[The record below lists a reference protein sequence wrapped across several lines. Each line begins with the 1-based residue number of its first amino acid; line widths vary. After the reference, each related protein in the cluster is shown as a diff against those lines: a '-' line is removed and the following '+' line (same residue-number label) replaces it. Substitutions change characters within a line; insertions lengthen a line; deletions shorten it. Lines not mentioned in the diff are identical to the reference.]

1 MSLQKK
7 DFIEVEFTAKTKD
20 GEIFDTNIAENLRK
34 ANLEGEAKPFAYCL
48 GEDMFLKSV
57 DDFLIGKEIGSYK
70 IELKPEQAFGKRES
84 SLVQIIPIKI
94 FFEHKINPIPGA
106 VLNFDGKLGK
116 VLTVTGGR
124 VMIDFNSPLAGK
136 EVIYDIKVLR
146 KIDDLNEKINAFN
159 FFLFRKEFKFNIE
172 SDKLILETES
182 AMKKF
187 VELFKEK
194 YKNIFNLDL
203 VLKEIKEEKRD
214 DKKSEDIN

>member
-146 KIDDLNEKINAFN
+146 KI
-159 FFLFRKEFKFNIE
+159 E